1 MKSDSF
7 HCKRLTYIHSFCPNL
22 DQRHVSF
29 HLGMAEVTTL
39 LWVSPYKSILYSAV
53 WFSCPGTQL
62 SVLPFHLR
70 AASSETFGGPHV
82 LLKSSKFLRLA
93 LLQLCLTCLCTRLPS
108 IPLHKDS
115 APCNHSL
122 LVSPT
127 SMPTHH
133 LQYSFLHAPSLVITE
148 IMPSSFKCPRHFLL
162 FSHVAAIFHPV
173 ACYLCAFLRTS
184 DVYFKRTKSKSDL
197 Y

>member
-1 MKSDSF
+1 M
-7 HCKRLTYIHSFCPNL
+7 
-22 DQRHVSF
+22 
-29 HLGMAEVTTL
+29 
-39 LWVSPYKSILYSAV
+39 
-53 WFSCPGTQL
+53 
-62 SVLPFHLR
+62 LPFHLR

-127 SMPTHH
+127 SMPTK
-133 LQYSFLHAPSLVITE
+133 LTPSHMQHSSQSI
-148 IMPSSFKCPRHFLL
+148 IPSRLSLISRSHPSWVKCPL
-162 FSHVAAIFHPV
+162 FSASMVNATLILSPLVDSRLPEDRSGIQNIAPHPS
-173 ACYLCAFLRTS
+173 AKCPHSNLWDLSLNPHTWQRG
-184 DVYFKRTKSKSDL
+184 TKIADIKL
-197 Y
+197 QA